1 MSKINPC
8 LWFDSQAEEAAKF
21 YVSIFKNSKILHIA
35 HYGSE
40 AAKISGKPEGS
51 VLTVA
56 FQIEGQDF
64 MALNGGPLF
73 AFSPAISFMTNCDTQ
88 EEIDALWA
96 KLTEG
101 GQESQCGW
109 LTDKFGVSW
118 QIVPTM
124 FGKLMQQG
132 DAKKSE
138 SMMTALLQMRKLD
151 INGLKTA
158 YDQG

>member
-88 EEIDALWA
+88 EEINALWA